1 MKWVIFLCL
10 LFFGIGASV
19 GQKISA
25 SRMLQNT
32 IELLDRNQENEA
44 LELLNEYLVQQPN
57 DKEALF
63 LRASILNNR
72 LEFLGALTDYNKVI
86 ALDPENKEAH
96 YNRGIVKYQLG
107 QYQSAIED
115 FELCMQLPQVET
127 NTAYFKIDPGTNT
140 ATGISTISSMKIDT
154 WNYIGLCYYQLS
166 ACELAIKAFDQGLEL
181 DNGNTD
187 MLINRARTFEKM
199 GNYDLA
205 KGDYQMVLNANPEHE
220 LALINMQR
228 LSSAE
233 TELSDLDAFITKF
246 PGQAMGYAN
255 RGLVH
260 FQLEDFQ
267 AAEAD
272 FSKSL
277 ELQPK
282 NREYAF
288 DLALTKIKLEKFDE
302 AEMLLID
309 LSNLEPKN
317 AAVLFNL
324 GNIKYKLAMFQE
336 AISYYTLSIAIDN
349 KNAAFLYN
357 RALAYYENNQINE
370 ACKDIDE
377 AQAIEPDIGARFKS
391 QHCKVDPQ

>member
-1 MKWVIFLCL
+1 MKWTIFICL
-10 LFFGIGASV
+10 LFLSIGTSV

-25 SRMLQNT
+25 SKMLQNA
-32 IELLDRNQENEA
+32 IELLDRNQEDEA
-44 LELLNEYLVQQPN
+44 LEILNDYLLQQSN

-115 FELCMQLPQVET
+115 LELCMQLPEVET
-127 NTAYFKIDPGTNT
+127 NTAYFKIDPDTKT
-140 ATGISTISSMKIDT
+140 ATGISTISSMKVDT
-154 WNYIGLCYYQLS
+154 WNYIGLSHYQLS
-166 ACELAIKAFDQGLEL
+166 EYELAIEAFDNGLEFE
-181 DNGNTD
+181 NENTD
-187 MLINRARTFEKM
+187 ILINRALSYEKM
-199 GNYDLA
+199 HNNTMA
-205 KGDYQMVLNANPEHE
+205 IADYQMVLSTSPDHE
-220 LALINMQR
+220 LALVNMQR
-228 LSSAE
+228 LSSDE

-246 PGQAMGYAN
+246 PEQAMGYAN

-260 FQLEDFQ
+260 FQLEDYQ

-272 FSKSL
+272 FSKSV

-282 NREYAF
+282 NCKYAF
-288 DLALTKIKLEKFDE
+288 DLALTKIRLEKFDT

-309 LSNLEPKN
+309 LSDREPQN
-317 AAVLFNL
+317 AAVFFNL
-324 GNIKYKLAMFQE
+324 GNIEYKRGMFQE
-336 AISYYTLSIAIDN
+336 AISYYTLSIAIEN
-349 KNAAFLYN
+349 NNAAFLYN
-357 RALAYYENNQINE
+357 RALAYYENNQIEE

-377 AQAIEPDIGARFKS
+377 AQTIEPEIGVSFKS